1 MKGKDEILKFLKKG
15 LEASKSDEIEIL
27 YLGKDSTLTRFANN
41 TIHQNVKESNSIVR
55 VRVIKDKKI
64 GFVETNDLTE
74 EGVVKAVKNAEEIAN
89 YSKEDPYFVKLPEKE
104 EVKEV
109 KTFFEENLNVTPID
123 IADKVKSLVNE
134 AEKHGL
140 IASGA
145 FSLDLEEY
153 MVLNSRGINVY
164 SPYSSLTFTT
174 VIMSESSSGYG
185 DRFSMKFSEIDEKD
199 LANEVIDR
207 VLKGKNPKD
216 LEPQKYEVILT
227 PYAVE
232 DILFFFAYLSFGAKS
247 FHQETSF
254 MSGKLGEKVFGENI
268 TIWDDGLDSNGAPII
283 FDFEGVPKKRVNIIE
298 NGIAKGVVYDSYHAY
313 KYGKENTGHALPQPN
328 SIGPFALN
336 LFMKEGDSYVEDMIK
351 NVKRG
356 VFISRFHYTNPLDPK
371 RVIITGMTRDGTF
384 LIEDGK
390 IVSPIKNL
398 RFTQNMVELMNNVIE
413 ISKERKLQKGD
424 AHVSVV
430 PYIRVK
436 DFNFTGKT
444 EF

>member
-1 MKGKDEILKFLKKG
+1 MRGKDEILKFLKRG

>member
-1 MKGKDEILKFLKKG
+1 MRGKDEILKFLKKG

-247 FHQETSF
+247 FHQEISF

>member
-1 MKGKDEILKFLKKG
+1 MRGKDEILKFLKKG

-55 VRVIKDKKI
+55 VRIIKDKKI

-336 LFMKEGDSYVEDMIK
+336 LFMKEGDSFVEDMIK

>member
-1 MKGKDEILKFLKKG
+1 MRGKEEILKILKKG
-15 LEASKSDEIEIL
+15 LDISKSEEIEIL
-27 YLGKDSTLTRFANN
+27 YLGKESTLTRFANN
-41 TIHQNVKESNSIVR
+41 TIHQNVKEGNSVVR
-55 VRVIKDKKI
+55 VRVIQNKKV

-74 EGVVKAVKNAEEIAN
+74 EGVIKAVKDAEEIAN
-89 YSKEDPYFVKLPEKE
+89 YSKEDPYFFKLPEKE
-104 EVKEV
+104 EIIEV
-109 KTFFEENLNVTPID
+109 KTFYEENLKVTPSD
-123 IADKVKSLVNE
+123 MAEKVRVLVNE
-134 AEKHGL
+134 AEKNNL

-153 MVLNSRGINVY
+153 MVLNSRGIEVY
-164 SPYSSLTFTT
+164 SPYSSLTFST
-174 VIMSESSSGYG
+174 VIMSDSSSGYG
-185 DRFSMKFSEIDEKD
+185 DRFSLKFSEIDEKD

-207 VLKGKNPKD
+207 VLRGKNPKD
-216 LEPQKYEVILT
+216 FEPQKSEVILT

-254 MSGKLGEKVFGENI
+254 MSGKLNEKVFGENI
-268 TIWDDGLDSNGAPII
+268 TIWDDGLDPTGAPIV

-313 KYGKENTGHALPQPN
+313 KYGKENTGHSLPQPN

-336 LFMKEGDSYVEDMIK
+336 LFMKEGNSSLEDMIK
-351 NVKRG
+351 NVKKG

-398 RFTQNMVELMNNVIE
+398 RFTQNMVELMNNVLE

-430 PYIRVK
+430 PYIRIK
-436 DFNFTGKT
+436 EFNFTGKT

>member
-1 MKGKDEILKFLKKG
+1 MRGKDEILKFLKKG

>member
-1 MKGKDEILKFLKKG
+1 MRGKEEILKILKKG
-15 LEASKSDEIEIL
+15 LDASKSEEIEIL
-27 YLGKDSTLTRFANN
+27 YLGKESTLTRFANN
-41 TIHQNVKESNSIVR
+41 TIHQNVKESNSVVR
-55 VRVIKDKKI
+55 VRVIQNKKV

-74 EGVVKAVKNAEEIAN
+74 EGVIKAVKDAEEIAN
-89 YSKEDPYFVKLPEKE
+89 YSKEDPYFLKLPEKE

-109 KTFFEENLNVTPID
+109 KTFYEENLKVTPSD
-123 IADKVKSLVNE
+123 MAEKVKGVVIE
-134 AEKHGL
+134 AEKNNL

-153 MVLNSRGINVY
+153 MVLNSRGIEVY
-164 SPYSSLTFTT
+164 SPYSSLTFST
-174 VIMSESSSGYG
+174 VIMSDSSSGYG
-185 DRFSMKFSEIDEKD
+185 DRFSLKFSDIDEKD

-207 VLKGKNPKD
+207 VLRGKNPKD
-216 LEPQKYEVILT
+216 FEPQKCEVILT

-254 MSGKLGEKVFGENI
+254 MSGKLNEKVFGENI
-268 TIWDDGLDSNGAPII
+268 TIWDDGLDPNGAPIV
-283 FDFEGVPKKRVNIIE
+283 FDFEGVPKKRVSIIE
-298 NGIAKGVVYDSYHAY
+298 NGVAKGVVYDSYHAF
-313 KYGKENTGHALPQPN
+313 KYGKENTGHSLPQPN

-336 LFMKEGDSYVEDMIK
+336 LFMKEGDSSLEDMIK
-351 NVKRG
+351 NVKKG

-398 RFTQNMVELMNNVIE
+398 RFTQNMVELMNNVLE

-430 PYIRVK
+430 PYLRVK
-436 DFNFTGKT
+436 EFNFTGKT

>member
-1 MKGKDEILKFLKKG
+1 MRGKEEILKILKKG
-15 LEASKSDEIEIL
+15 LDISKSEEIEIL
-27 YLGKDSTLTRFANN
+27 YLGKESTLTRFANN
-41 TIHQNVKESNSIVR
+41 TIHQNVKEGNSVVR
-55 VRVIKDKKI
+55 VRVIQNKKV

-74 EGVVKAVKNAEEIAN
+74 EGVIKAVKDAEEIAN
-89 YSKEDPYFVKLPEKE
+89 YSKEDPYFYKLPEKE
-104 EVKEV
+104 EIIEV
-109 KTFFEENLNVTPID
+109 KTFYEENLKVTPSD
-123 IADKVKSLVNE
+123 MAEKVRVLVNE
-134 AEKHGL
+134 AEKNNL

-153 MVLNSRGINVY
+153 MVLNSRGIEVY
-164 SPYSSLTFTT
+164 SPYSSLTFST
-174 VIMSESSSGYG
+174 VIMSDSSSGYG
-185 DRFSMKFSEIDEKD
+185 DRFSLKFSEIDEKD

-207 VLKGKNPKD
+207 VLRGKNPKD
-216 LEPQKYEVILT
+216 FEPQKSEVILT

-254 MSGKLGEKVFGENI
+254 MSGKLNEKVFGENI
-268 TIWDDGLDSNGAPII
+268 TIWDDGLDPTGAPIV

-313 KYGKENTGHALPQPN
+313 KYGKENTGHSLPQPN

-336 LFMKEGDSYVEDMIK
+336 LFMKEGNSSLEDMIK
-351 NVKRG
+351 NVKKG

-398 RFTQNMVELMNNVIE
+398 RFTQNMVELMNNVLE

-430 PYIRVK
+430 PYIRIK
-436 DFNFTGKT
+436 EFNFTGKT